1 MLENFETT
9 VVVGLQYGDE
19 AKGRLVHALANN
31 PNIAMVV
38 RFQGGANAGHTI
50 FMKEKKIVLHLIPS
64 GIPYSDKICVIG
76 NGMVLDPEKL
86 IGEIRGLKEAGFLN
100 DNKQLRISNLAH
112 ITLPS
117 HKDRDGKNEKA
128 LGKNKI
134 GTTGRGI
141 GPTYE
146 DKVGRKWL
154 RVQDLLCDFNELRS
168 KLSCLSDYSWLNEK
182 QTAIALM
189 EYGKFLKPF
198 ICDTGHLVNLA
209 VRQKKG
215 IIFEGAQGTLLDI
228 DHGTYPF
235 VTSSNTMSGA
245 ACTGS
250 GIGPTAIKNVLGVC
264 KAYTTR
270 VGSGPFPTELLDEIG
285 LFLRE
290 NGLEKGATT
299 GRDRRCGWLDLVAL
313 KYAVR
318 VNGVT
323 QLAITKLDVLS
334 GLKNIQVCKSYK
346 TLRQTGEGKHKF
358 IQVRPD
364 DPFTEFDTKSV
375 TPIYQEFQGWTENL
389 RHIRKFKDLPKA
401 AREYLDYIE
410 KHLEVPITLV
420 SVGPEQNEY
429 ITR

>member
-1 MLENFETT
+1 M
-9 VVVGLQYGDE
+9 QYGDE
-19 AKGRLVHALANN
+19 AKGRLVHALADD
-31 PNIAMVV
+31 PNVSMIV

-50 FMKEKKIVLHLIPS
+50 FMGEKKIVLHLVPS
-64 GIPYSDKICVIG
+64 GIPYPDKICVIG
-76 NGMVLDPEKL
+76 NGMVIDPERL
-86 IGEIRGLKEAGFLN
+86 INEIKDLQKN
-100 DNKQLRISNLAH
+100 DLLIDKKQLRISNLAH

-117 HKDRDGKNEKA
+117 HRERDGKNEKA
-128 LGKNKI
+128 LGQKKI

-146 DKVGRKWL
+146 DKIGRRGL
-154 RVQDLLCDFNELRS
+154 RMQDLLCDAKELHS
-168 KLSCLSDYSWLNEK
+168 KLEGLPEYSWLNRK
-182 QTAIALM
+182 QTVSDLM
-189 EYGKFLKPF
+189 EYGRILKPF
-198 ICDTGHLVNLA
+198 ICDTGHLINLA
-209 VRQKKG
+209 IRQNKG
-215 IIFEGAQGTLLDI
+215 IVFEGAQGALLDI

-235 VTSSNTMSGA
+235 VTSSNTTAGA

-250 GIGPTAIKNVLGVC
+250 GIGPTAIKKVLGVC

-270 VGSGPFPTELLDEIG
+270 VGSGPFPTELFDDTG

-290 NGLEKGATT
+290 KGLEKGATT

-323 QLAITKLDVLS
+323 KLAITKLDVLS
-334 GLKNIQVCKSYK
+334 GLKKIQVCKSYK
-346 TLRQTGEGKHKF
+346 TLKQTNDGKHKF
-358 IQVRPD
+358 LQIRPD
-364 DPFTEFDTKSV
+364 DPFTEFDTKKV
-375 TPIYQEFQGWTENL
+375 TPHYQEFEGWTENL
-389 RHIRKFKDLPKA
+389 RHIRKFEDLPKA

-429 ITR
+429 FTR